1 MKIKTITFLVIALS
15 CFFAPATSDAVM
27 SIRSLGGA
35 GTFNGTDA
43 AKSVAQENVARIGA
57 MRIGDTT
64 GGRGASARSASTSR
78 LAIGKYLGGTSSV
91 SGSAAVVKPVDPE
104 QSGVTEV
111 SKDIKDL
118 QNRVG
123 KLEGFVEDGKTIAE
137 TLQEQATEL
146 VSANDVINTEMQ
158 NINNRLESL
167 EDGVDAFIANDDAM
181 NAAMQNINNRLE
193 SLEDGVD
200 VFITNDDAMN
210 AAMQNINNRLEK
222 LEDGVEAS
230 LANDDEIKQIIAQ
243 TQAGLQSTDATV
255 NAISNTM
262 TDLQERLSV
271 LAGRQVDVKYENGV
285 LTLTQ
290 SGQEP
295 QQYNLLQDVMS
306 QLGDYVDTD
315 KNAMQDLQG
324 RYTISGEL
332 IVPTPALPP
341 ME

>member
-27 SIRSLGGA
+27 SVRSLGGA

-43 AKSVAQENVARIGA
+43 AKTSAQETNTRIGA
-57 MRIGDTT
+57 MRIGNTT
-64 GGRGASARSASTSR
+64 GGRAASTARSASTSR

-91 SGSAAVVKPVDPE
+91 SGNTAVVKPVNPE
-104 QSGVTEV
+104 QSGVAEV

-146 VSANDVINTEMQ
+146 VSANDVINTE
-158 NINNRLESL
+158 
-167 EDGVDAFIANDDAM
+167 
-181 NAAMQNINNRLE
+181 MQNINNRLE

-271 LAGRQVDVKYENGV
+271 LAGRHVDVKYENGV

>member
-1 MKIKTITFLVIALS
+1 MICSGGEMKIKTITFLVIALS

-118 QNRVG
+118 QNRVD
-123 KLEGFVEDGKTIAE
+123 KLEDFVEDGKTIAE

-167 EDGVDAFIANDDAM
+167 EDGVD
-181 NAAMQNINNRLE
+181 
-193 SLEDGVD
+193 

-210 AAMQNINNRLEK
+210 AAMQNINNRMEK